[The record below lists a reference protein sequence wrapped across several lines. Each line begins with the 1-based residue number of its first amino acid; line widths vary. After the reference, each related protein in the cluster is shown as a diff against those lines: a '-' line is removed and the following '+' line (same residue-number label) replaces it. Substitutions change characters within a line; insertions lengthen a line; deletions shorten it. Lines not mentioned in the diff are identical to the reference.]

1 MEQARINAK
10 HGAELAARGRGK
22 SFTMAAV
29 IAKRFI
35 LGEYDP
41 LTKKITKRV
50 ESFIASYLKNY
61 LNEDGILNKFES
73 YIDFC
78 E

>member
-1 MEQARINAK
+1 
-10 HGAELAARGRGK
+10 
-22 SFTMAAV
+22 MAS
-29 IAKRFI
+29 ILAKRFI
-35 LGEYDP
+35 LGEYDI
-41 LTKKITKRV
+41 TKKEPTKKV
-50 ESFIASYLKNY
+50 ESFVASYLKNY

>member
-1 MEQARINAK
+1 
-10 HGAELAARGRGK
+10 
-22 SFTMAAV
+22 MAAV
-29 IAKRFI
+29 LARRFI

-50 ESFIASYLKNY
+50 ESFVASYLKNY